1 MRFVI
6 QTSQIGVRYYV
17 RKAEYFSDYK
27 IEVFFNDGRRG
38 VADLSNIL
46 HGVSE
51 PLRDKSLFSQFKID
65 KELDTVAWTNGA
77 DIAPEYLYFLAF
89 KDEPDLQ
96 EKFKKWGYV
105 TA

>member
-1 MRFVI
+1 M
-6 QTSQIGVRYYV
+6 G
-17 RKAEYFSDYK
+17 
-27 IEVFFNDGRRG
+27 
-38 VADLSNIL
+38 NIL
-46 HGVSE
+46 CGVFE
-51 PLRDKSLFSQFKID
+51 PLRDKSLFSQFRID
-65 KELDTVAWTNGA
+65 EELDTVAWANGA

>member
-1 MRFVI
+1 V
-6 QTSQIGVRYYV
+6 
-17 RKAEYFSDYK
+17 
-27 IEVFFNDGRRG
+27 
-38 VADLSNIL
+38 
-46 HGVSE
+46 
-51 PLRDKSLFSQFKID
+51 SLFTYDFQD
-65 KELDTVAWTNGA
+65 AWANGA